1 MTKHRFFFY
10 LLLALVTVAFAAIVA
25 PFYSAILWAVVL
37 AIMFHPLHSRVA
49 RMLGPHSN
57 AAAAISLSI
66 CVCLVVV
73 PGLAVIVS
81 LFREGGKLY
90 TRIKSGA
97 IDLEPMARK
106 IEDALPA
113 SVGRWFQGFEFKSFD
128 ELNASLSS
136 GLMEGGSFFAERALS
151 FGQGTF
157 GFLVSASLMLYLLF
171 FFFRDGR
178 DLVGAFRRVVP
189 LSEENTR
196 QFSVKFTSVVRA
208 TVRGTLVIALVQ
220 AIIGGLAFRLLGLEP
235 ALLWSVVMFF
245 VSLIPILGTSL
256 IWVPAAIYLGL
267 IGLWLKAVVL
277 VAVGLLVIGLVD
289 NLLRPRLVGKETRM
303 PDYVVLLST
312 LGGLSVLGANGFVI
326 GPLIAALFISAWDIF
341 TEEAQAKTPKL

>member
-1 MTKHRFFFY
+1 
-10 LLLALVTVAFAAIVA
+10 
-25 PFYSAILWAVVL
+25 
-37 AIMFHPLHSRVA
+37 
-49 RMLGPHSN
+49 
-57 AAAAISLSI
+57 
-66 CVCLVVV
+66 
-73 PGLAVIVS
+73 
-81 LFREGGKLY
+81 
-90 TRIKSGA
+90 
-97 IDLEPMARK
+97 
-106 IEDALPA
+106 
-113 SVGRWFQGFEFKSFD
+113 
-128 ELNASLSS
+128 
-136 GLMEGGSFFAERALS
+136 LS

-157 GFLVSASLMLYLLF
+157 GFLISAGLMLYLLF

-196 QFSVKFTSVVRA
+196 KFSVKFTSVVRA

-220 AIIGGLAFRLLGLEP
+220 AIIGGLTFRLLGLEP
-235 ALLWSVVMFF
+235 ALLWAVVMFF

-256 IWVPAAIYLGL
+256 VWVPAAIYLGL
-267 IGLWLKAVVL
+267 TGHWLKAVAL

-289 NLLRPRLVGKETRM
+289 NVLRPRLVGMETRM

-341 TEEAQAKTPKL
+341 TEDAQAKTPKL